1 MAPCSTV
8 LSYLFSCTVVH
19 VHALP
24 TCPRAPVPYLWG
36 FAQFFSLLSPAM
48 SAGGLF
54 SLLSILSL
62 SSFSCMLQGCL
73 VPEPNRYRNR
83 PWLRPASCPACV
95 WRRISVLFRV
105 FTLRSLVRK
114 LSLILVYT
122 LLRDSCLRALTSQQ
136 HRLWVSLRSSVI
148 GREIW
153 LRTRVAVSL

>member
-1 MAPCSTV
+1 MHSVAPCSTV

-36 FAQFFSLLSPAM
+36 FAQFFFLLFPAM
-48 SAGGLF
+48 SAGVLF
-54 SLLSILSL
+54 SLSLFSL

-83 PWLRPASCPACV
+83 PWFCPACV

-105 FTLRSLVRK
+105 FTLRSLVRSSRNTLAYSRHFDQRL
-114 LSLILVYT
+114 LSSGSD
-122 LLRDSCLRALTSQQ
+122 RPAALA
-136 HRLWVSLRSSVI
+136 LGLSSVL
-148 GREIW
+148 GLW
-153 LRTRVAVSL
+153 P